1 MSVFC
6 IIETDDGH
14 IIVERGQEAD
24 PVEVAESQ
32 GGVLIDPG
40 PYHSYDDAQD
50 ALVSLEEEII
60 DEESSDVPTER
71 PLESRYEVDDR

>member
-6 IIETDDGH
+6 IIETDNGYT
-14 IIVERGQEAD
+14 IVERDEEVD
-24 PVEVAESQ
+24 PVEVAESH

-50 ALVSLEEEII
+50 ALVSLEEEIV
-60 DEESSDVPTER
+60 DEETSEVPAER